1 MLTGND
7 EVADKKEKEMT
18 WKTGKKEN
26 VKMKGN
32 EVIYI
37 FLRL

>member
-7 EVADKKEKEMT
+7 EVAKKKEKEMP

-26 VKMKGN
+26 VKMKRN
-32 EVIYI
+32 EAIYI
-37 FLRL
+37 YF